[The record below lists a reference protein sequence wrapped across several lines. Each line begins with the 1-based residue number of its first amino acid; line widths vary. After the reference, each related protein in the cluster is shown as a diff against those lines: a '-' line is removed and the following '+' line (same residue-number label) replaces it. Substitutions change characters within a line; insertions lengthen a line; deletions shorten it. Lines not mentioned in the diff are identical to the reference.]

1 MEFDELFV
9 PPDVGNDYAAGALT
23 RLFGGII
30 TRLHGGG
37 DSDIV
42 TTNWLESV
50 FTVFNTFCLLAMLVV
65 LSYTIY
71 TMIFDTAADGKTFGN
86 ASDTKYTILRTVGGI
101 IGFVPVAGGY
111 SAAQVAFFWVLLQGS
126 AFADVMWRHEAE
138 NMLDGTPM
146 VASSVTKATPNAI
159 ARVKDFGVVFDTLVT
174 GHICGLN
181 GNLINAMLSGDTD
194 VSDSEMS
201 TIGGSGP
208 IQQTKTGLDVESTS
222 NLWDSIQGQ
231 SVVEMSQMIT
241 FEDGAGAYSGRNNYC
256 GAVRFMDSYSASE
269 DSGGDLAPGLLAAR
283 AQQQFQ
289 HLAEEVFPDLSEAAL
304 DVAKQIVDGER
315 NSDTLLEDSRDAVY
329 AAVATYMGGPSITTT
344 IDSDIIEDAHEG
356 LMAMVSEQGWM
367 MAPVWQRGVAST
379 VSAIEMP
386 GDTLRIEPVRENRL
400 TDFLSGKG
408 YRVNRMD
415 GAVSDLLAQADSDQD
430 AWDQLASS
438 IRNLPPPDST
448 TPTYG
453 RIGDPT
459 GGGVDSALMN
469 MLYGKIFEV
478 FSPVATNTESGNYG
492 FVDPMIQVQRQG
504 EILSGAGALTLG
516 GGLLTGMAEDSVI
529 GLAVGKLTGAGSVA
543 ETLSGALVSLG
554 TTLLIVGMIMI
565 IVIPLVPTIF
575 FYVGTLTWLWQS
587 LDTLFAIP
595 LTFLRLFAPS
605 RDSAMIGDMSQVL
618 LAVFGVF
625 LRPVFMVIGL
635 ILSMMVIGIGLSY
648 LHEIFGRLM
657 FFGVATGGE
666 DSVLDSLP
674 GIGMAQSLLDGGWGL
689 IKMIF
694 LMAVYVLAAFLTVL
708 YGSQMITE
716 FGEFALNLMGAA
728 VSRYTS
734 QGAIADKTV
743 LSSGMGYAGA
753 ARAAQ
758 LPGSVK
764 SGALRD
770 MNQAKRIGNGG
781 GADRPGVPS

>member
-9 PPDVGNDYAAGALT
+9 PPDVDSDYAAGVLT

-30 TRLHGGG
+30 QRLHGGG
-37 DSDIV
+37 DADIV
-42 TTNWLESV
+42 TANWLETI
-50 FTVFNTFCLLAMLVV
+50 FTVFNTFCLLAMLIV

-71 TMIFDTAADGKTFGN
+71 TMIFDTAADGTTFGN
-86 ASDTKYTILRTVGGI
+86 SADTKYTILRTLVGI
-101 IGFVPVAGGY
+101 IGFVPISGGY
-111 SAAQVAFFWVLLQGS
+111 SAAQVVFFWILLQGS
-126 AFADVMWRHEAE
+126 ALGDVTWRHEAE

-146 VASSVTKATPNAI
+146 VAETITRASPNAI
-159 ARVKDFGVVFDTLVT
+159 ARVHDFGVVFDTLVT

-181 GNLINAMLSGDTD
+181 GNLINAMLSGDTE
-194 VSDSEMS
+194 VTDSEMT

-208 IQQTKTGLDVESTS
+208 IQQTRTSLELESS
-222 NLWDSIQGQ
+222 SSMWDALQGQ
-231 SVVEMSQMIT
+231 SVVEMSQLLT
-241 FEDGAGAYSGRNNYC
+241 FADDDGAYSGRNNYC
-256 GAVRFMDSYSASE
+256 GAVRFMDSYAASE
-269 DSGGDLAPGLLAAR
+269 SSGGDLEPGLLAAR
-283 AQQQFQ
+283 AQQQFL
-289 HLAEEVFPDLSEAAL
+289 HLSENVIPDMSEAAL
-304 DVAKQIVDGER
+304 DVARDIVNGER
-315 NSDTLLEDSRDAVY
+315 DAETLLSASRTAIY
-329 AAVATYMGGPSITTT
+329 AAVSSYLSGPAITTT
-344 IDSDIIEDAHEG
+344 IDSDIIEDAHEA
-356 LMAMVSEQGWM
+356 LMEMVSEQGWM

-386 GDTLRIEPVRENRL
+386 GDTLRMEPVRENRL

-408 YRVNRMD
+408 YRVNRTD
-415 GAVSDLLAQADSDQD
+415 GAVSDMLAQADSDQD
-430 AWDQLASS
+430 TWDQLASS
-438 IRNLPPPDST
+438 VRNLPPPDAN

-469 MLYGKIFEV
+469 MLYGKIFSV

-516 GGLLTGMAEDSVI
+516 GGLLTGMAEDSVV
-529 GLAVGKLTGAGSVA
+529 GMAVGKLTGAGSVA

-554 TTLLIVGMIMI
+554 TTLLIVGMILM
-565 IVIPLVPTIF
+565 IVIPLVPAIF
-575 FYVGTLTWLWQS
+575 FYVGTLTWLWQA

-595 LTFLRLFAPS
+595 LTFLRLFAPA
-605 RDSAMIGDMSQVL
+605 RDATLVGDMSQVL

-657 FFGVATGGE
+657 FFGVATGGS
-666 DSVLDSLP
+666 DTLDMLP

-694 LMAVYVLAAFLTVL
+694 LMAIYVLAAFLTVL

-716 FGEFALNLMGAA
+716 FGEFALNLMGSA
-728 VSRYTS
+728 VSRYTMP
-734 QGAIADKTV
+734 GAIADKTV

-753 ARAAQ
+753 SRFAQ
-758 LPGSVK
+758 VPGAIK
-764 SGALRD
+764 TGQIRD
-770 MNQAKRIGNGG
+770 LNQARNIG
-781 GADRPGVPS
+781 GAARSLPSK